1 MTYTISIIN
10 NYSYPLDEQK
20 RTEGYEEQ
28 LLCYGYSA
36 HVRKHPTLPFDFY
49 IKDILSGGDFNI
61 DTIVP
66 QYSYNNNIFK
76 LTNNTEID
84 NKTAPPLLFSWW
96 DNVLKE
102 NRLLVDAVITG
113 NYYVYISFSGE
124 SNNVM
129 AVKLKKLCDKFII
142 ENPSPDDVNAGTYYK
157 STTPDRINYEG
168 IIDKIVD
175 LFPNVSVWKFNSR
188 VAGNFIDKVEKQ
200 IKLSPNYRAILIT
213 KLFNKL

>member
-20 RTEGYEEQ
+20 RTEGYNEQ

-36 HVRKHPTLPFDFY
+36 HVRKYLILPFDFF
-49 IKDILSGGDFNI
+49 IKDILSIMGSKT

-76 LTNNTEID
+76 LTSGAEID

-96 DNVLKE
+96 GDELKE
-102 NRLLVDAVITG
+102 TGTVITG
-113 NYYVYISFSGE
+113 DYNVNICFSGE
-124 SNNVM
+124 SNNVI
-129 AVKLKKLCDKFII
+129 AVKLKKLCDKFLI
-142 ENPSPDDVNAGTYYK
+142 ENPNPDDVNGGYYYK
-157 STTPDRINYEG
+157 GATPDRVNYEG
-168 IIDKIVD
+168 MIDSIVD
-175 LFPNVSVWKFNSR
+175 LFPNVSVWKFNTKI
-188 VAGNFIDKVEKQ
+188 ADDFIDKVEKQ